1 MFKFSLNWLKD
12 YCGKDISKEQ
22 ILNILKLQ
30 GFEFQGEE
38 KVEDD
43 IVTEIEVKADRPD
56 MLCHMGIARE
66 ISAYKNEVL
75 PSVEK
80 SSLKIDNSKYDIS
93 IENSGICKRFT
104 AIKIKNINN
113 NVQTPSYIES
123 RLKALGINTLNPVV
137 NILNYVMLDLNQPLH
152 CYDLDNVKGEK
163 LSVLKSERD
172 FEMET
177 LTGKAEI
184 KKGDIIISDDEK
196 AVCVAGIIGLS
207 SACVSSET
215 KNVLIEAA
223 VFDPVSVRLSS
234 RRLRIST
241 PSSFRF
247 ERGVD
252 IENTIN
258 VLNYCAKMITEICGG
273 EICSE
278 AFDYYPNPKEL
289 NKINLNLEKTNS
301 ILGTNLEMEAVLKYL
316 EKYGFK
322 CNILNKENIE
332 VTIPSYRITTY
343 KEIDLISELSRIYG
357 YENIP
362 IVMPTIQITRKK
374 NEIWNKINK
383 LRNLL
388 LNLGFSETINYSF
401 IPENTMSEL
410 GIKNQNLIN
419 SSVMIQNPISKAYSL
434 MRPTLVYSLVNCLS
448 YNYSIRNTDLA
459 IFEIGR
465 TYFKDST
472 IDTGYKEVD
481 SCGFIM
487 SGIKIPKGWGQ
498 SKDIKY
504 DYYDLI
510 SYLDTLMNSLGQKYE
525 LKEIKYDFA
534 VDKTA
539 FEIIVNGK
547 KIGFVAKLNKK
558 RFGLIK
564 NIKLIKDDIFYCEFS
579 VAGLELKDKKLKF
592 ESKFPPV
599 KRLYNFVHNK
609 NVSSKQISENIKSTS
624 EIIREIEVKDV
635 YIDKNMPENVHAVL
649 YEVNYCDKNSTLTS
663 EEVEAV
669 EEKFI
674 KSLEEKFG
682 AIIKK

>member
-12 YCGKDISKEQ
+12 YCSKDITKEQ
-22 ILNILKLQ
+22 VINILKLQ

-38 KVEDD
+38 KVEND

-80 SSLKIDNSKYDIS
+80 SGFKIDNSKYNIS
-93 IENSGICKRFT
+93 IENSEICERFT
-104 AIKIKNINN
+104 AVKIKNINN
-113 NVQTPSYIES
+113 NVETPSYIES

-163 LSVLKSERD
+163 LRVSKSEKD

-177 LTGKAEI
+177 LTGNAEI

-196 AVCVAGIIGLS
+196 AVCVAGIIGLN
-207 SACVSSET
+207 SACVSSNT

-223 VFDPVSVRLSS
+223 VFDPVSVRVSS

-258 VLNYCAKMITEICGG
+258 VLNHCVKMITEICGG
-273 EICSE
+273 EVCLE
-278 AFDYYPNPKEL
+278 VFDYYPNPKKL
-289 NKINLNLEKTNS
+289 NKINLNMEKANS
-301 ILGTNLEMEAVLKYL
+301 ILGTNLEIKTVSKYL

-322 CNILNKENIE
+322 CNILSEKDAE
-332 VTIPSYRITTY
+332 VTVPSYRITTC

-383 LRNLL
+383 LRSFLL
-388 LNLGFSETINYSF
+388 SLGFSETINYSF
-401 IPENTMSEL
+401 IPENTMNEL
-410 GIKNQNLIN
+410 GVKDQNLIN
-419 SSVMIQNPISKAYSL
+419 SCVMIQNPLSKAYSL

-472 IDTGYKEVD
+472 TDTGYKEID
-481 SCGFIM
+481 NCGFIM
-487 SGIKIPKGWGQ
+487 SGVKSPKGWGQ
-498 SKDIKY
+498 SKDLKY
-504 DYYDLI
+504 DYYDLV
-510 SYLDTLMNSLGQKYE
+510 SYLDTLMNSLGQEYE
-525 LKEIKYDFA
+525 LKEVKYDFA
-534 VDKTA
+534 VEKTA

-547 KIGFVAKLNKK
+547 KIGFIAKLNKK

-564 NIKLIKDDIFYCEFS
+564 NVKLIKDDIFYCEFS
-579 VAGLELKDKKLKF
+579 IASLELKDKKLKF

-609 NVSSKQISENIKSTS
+609 NISSKQISDSIKNTS
-624 EIIREIEVKDV
+624 EIVREVEVKDV
-635 YIDKNMPENVHAVL
+635 YIDKNMPENVHSVL

-682 AIIKK
+682 AVIKK